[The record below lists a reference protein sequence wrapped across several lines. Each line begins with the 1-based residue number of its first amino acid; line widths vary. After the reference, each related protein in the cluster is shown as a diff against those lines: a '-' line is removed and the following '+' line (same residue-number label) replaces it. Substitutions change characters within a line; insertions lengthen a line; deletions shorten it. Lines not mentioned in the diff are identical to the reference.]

1 MRRNVKRGIAALNNI
16 FLYGDTSDTKI
27 IDMILI
33 MKKEGINMK
42 KNKQTNNTQMDSFSN
57 KKQTSKKNSSAQV
70 SETNSDQ
77 DSSTSK
83 YTVQQDNRER
93 KDGPGGN

>member
-1 MRRNVKRGIAALNNI
+1 
-16 FLYGDTSDTKI
+16 
-27 IDMILI
+27 
-33 MKKEGINMK
+33 MK
-42 KNKQTNNTQMDSFSN
+42 KNKQTDSFSN
-57 KKQTSKKNSSAQV
+57 KKQTSKKNSSAQI
-70 SETNSDQ
+70 SETNSEQ

>member
-1 MRRNVKRGIAALNNI
+1 MNNI

-57 KKQTSKKNSSAQV
+57 KKQTSKKNSPAQV